1 MRREVP
7 MDAATT
13 RTAQIVSGRELG
25 AITGDEISIDDSRI
39 GNVRAKTVELARSE
53 VGMVAADH
61 AEVVDSRAGIIVAR
75 HLHADDVEARLVV
88 AFSLRGDVT
97 TRVDARSVVL
107 GASVFAATVFALSRL
122 LRR

>member
-1 MRREVP
+1 

-53 VGMVAADH
+53 VGLVAAEH
-61 AEVVDSRAGIIVAR
+61 AEVKDSRAGIIVAR
-75 HLHADDVEARLVV
+75 HLHADHVEARLAI
-88 AFSLRGDVT
+88 AFSVRGDVMT
-97 TRVDARSVVL
+97 TLDARSVVL
-107 GASVFAATVFALSRL
+107 GATVLAATVFALSRL
-122 LRR
+122 IRR